1 MGIFGDLVGGIF
13 GRSASDA
20 AKDAQQAANDAAIV
34 EQRRQFDRVQANT
47 LPQRQVGNLA
57 LFQLAQRMGIGP
69 IGGAYDINDT
79 GEFIYT
85 PERGPQTGLG
95 YPQGTTAQQVL
106 APAQQQQA
114 ASRLAFGDGVFGRG
128 AQVAEAL
135 RDNINVVKGG
145 AAFDRRFGYAANNI
159 RNTPQFQAL
168 LPQEQDAVML
178 NAYLNAQ
185 QMVNG
190 TPEFVRRDIQ
200 RDVSPFLRTEQ
211 GRDSMSNILSGLE
224 GQNDLGKFVNNLRAP
239 PAPQQQAGQPASQA
253 GGNFSSLAQLSP
265 ELQGLDT
272 RFQGL
277 NDTIS
282 QPQSRTQA
290 MENRPRT
297 PSLADLVEQAVAGN
311 ERLFN
316 QARVQTGQL
325 QDFTRDQFRTDPG
338 YEFAR
343 NETMEAV
350 KRQAAASG
358 QTLSPALYTAL
369 QDRANGLADQQFGE
383 FSNRIDRRM
392 NLTGDFTNSDRNY
405 GANRSDTSFNQLAS
419 LAGSGQVATAQ
430 LNNTGSNAANNIG
443 AAWQNSGQAV
453 GQDAI
458 FRGASFQD
466 GLNSIDN
473 SFGISGGFD
482 KLAGRAKT
490 SLANLIG

>member
-1 MGIFGDLVGGIF
+1 
-13 GRSASDA
+13 
-20 AKDAQQAANDAAIV
+20 
-34 EQRRQFDRVQANT
+34 
-47 LPQRQVGNLA
+47 
-57 LFQLAQRMGIGP
+57 
-69 IGGAYDINDT
+69 
-79 GEFIYT
+79 
-85 PERGPQTGLG
+85 
-95 YPQGTTAQQVL
+95 
-106 APAQQQQA
+106 
-114 ASRLAFGDGVFGRG
+114 
-128 AQVAEAL
+128 
-135 RDNINVVKGG
+135 
-145 AAFDRRFGYAANNI
+145 
-159 RNTPQFQAL
+159 
-168 LPQEQDAVML
+168 
-178 NAYLNAQ
+178 
-185 QMVNG
+185 
-190 TPEFVRRDIQ
+190 
-200 RDVSPFLRTEQ
+200 
-211 GRDSMSNILSGLE
+211 
-224 GQNDLGKFVNNLRAP
+224 
-239 PAPQQQAGQPASQA
+239 
-253 GGNFSSLAQLSP
+253 
-265 ELQGLDT
+265 
-272 RFQGL
+272 
-277 NDTIS
+277 
-282 QPQSRTQA
+282 

-343 NETMEAV
+343 NESMEAV

-369 QDRANGLADQQFGE
+369 QDRANNLANQQFGE

-392 NLTGDFTNSDRNY
+392 SLTGDFTNSDRNY

-482 KLAGRAKT
+482 KLAGTAKT